1 MSDEKRT
8 MLEEDFAEFSARV
21 RRVCKRAA
29 TLTLSAALIAG
40 ALLILSVIL
49 VFTTRFFLVPSG
61 PASLTQ
67 DLVFDYTSTSPVA
80 KASFVREKFGERQSQ
95 TSNVRERMLS
105 PRQNFDVEIEF
116 IVPNSEYNFDVG
128 MFQVDAKMKTRQGKT
143 LVDASRPGIVKYTSK
158 EVKWLKTIVW
168 WPLHALGLIDEQQNI
183 QITMVKNYKENAEA
197 PFTDIEV
204 TMKPRAGSTKLPQ
217 IYEARAIIH
226 LSMGIFVKILYF
238 YPMTSFVI
246 IVGLLWSSLSC
257 FAFFVTALSL
267 LIMGT
272 QLDET
277 VGLSTSKSREQSKYA
292 GAIADAMDSVVS
304 SQAPGHVNRADLLDE
319 GLRRRNVAS
328 S

>member
-49 VFTTRFFLVPSG
+49 VFTTRFFLVPTG

-143 LVDASRPGIVKYTSK
+143 LVDASRPGIVKY
-158 EVKWLKTIVW
+158 
-168 WPLHALGLIDEQQNI
+168 
-183 QITMVKNYKENAEA
+183 
-197 PFTDIEV
+197 
-204 TMKPRAGSTKLPQ
+204 
-217 IYEARAIIH
+217 
-226 LSMGIFVKILYF
+226 
-238 YPMTSFVI
+238 
-246 IVGLLWSSLSC
+246 
-257 FAFFVTALSL
+257 LSL
-267 LIMGT
+267 IH
-272 QLDET
+272 
-277 VGLSTSKSREQSKYA
+277 
-292 GAIADAMDSVVS
+292 I
-304 SQAPGHVNRADLLDE
+304 
-319 GLRRRNVAS
+319 
-328 S
+328 